1 MGEVSMPRDVCILT
15 PVYNDWDSLRTLLG
29 ALDSMAARHD
39 LRLRVLAVDDG
50 STQPPPAWE
59 LAGLRHIARFEVL
72 ALIRNLGHQ
81 RAIAMGLAVLTAQ
94 QVGLPV
100 VVMDADGEDQPG
112 DIPRLLA
119 AHDQHPGEI
128 IFAQRAKRSEGRIF
142 RLFYALFKLMFGL
155 LVGRQISFGNFC
167 LIPAGLV
174 QRAAY
179 LQEIWNHFAAGVM
192 HAGLRWRTVPT
203 ERGRRY
209 AGNSHMNLLALVLHG
224 LSAISVYIEVVYVR
238 LLFFAFALI
247 GLDVLAF
254 LALVYIRFGTPLAI
268 PGWATSVA
276 VGLTVVMVQAL
287 LFLALLSFVVLSYR
301 SAKMFI
307 PAVDYRDYLLKIE
320 QVGP

>member
-1 MGEVSMPRDVCILT
+1 MPREVCILT
-15 PVYNDWDSLRTLLG
+15 PIYNDWDSLLSLLG
-29 ALDSMAARHD
+29 ALDALAAQHD
-39 LRLRVLAVDDG
+39 LTLRVLAVDDG
-50 STQPPPAWE
+50 STQPPPAWN
-59 LAGLRHIARFEVL
+59 LAGLERIARFEVL
-72 ALIRNLGHQ
+72 ALTRNLGHQ
-81 RAIAMGLAVLTAQ
+81 RAIAMGLAALNAERIAA
-94 QVGLPV
+94 PV
-100 VVMDADGEDQPG
+100 VVMDGDGEDQPG

-119 AHDQHPGEI
+119 AHDQSPGEI
-128 IFAQRAKRSEGRIF
+128 IFAQRAKRSEGRMF
-142 RLFYALFKLMFGL
+142 RLFYALFKIVFGL

-167 LIPAGLV
+167 LIPASLV
-174 QRAAY
+174 PRVAC
-179 LQEIWNHFAAGVM
+179 LQEIWNHFAAGIL

-203 ERGRRY
+203 QRGRRY

-238 LLFFAFALI
+238 LLFFAFGLI

-276 VGLTVVMVQAL
+276 VGLTVVMVQAV

-307 PAVDYRDYLLKIE
+307 PAVDYPDYLLKIE
-320 QVGP
+320 RITP